1 MIKALDSLEF
11 LTSSRNCKTQVVV
24 EKKNK
29 KKKKNQGFFLIGN
42 VVLDLH
48 HIQIGIIKQLEMQ
61 IFFVYIVSLK
71 EVSLF

>member
-24 EKKNK
+24 EKKN

>member
-1 MIKALDSLEF
+1 MFFDKSIGLSRIFNQQSQLQDA
-11 LTSSRNCKTQVVV
+11 SSSW
-24 EKKNK
+24 K
-29 KKKKNQGFFLIGN
+29 KKKKIKQGFFLIGN